1 MDLHIASMDA
11 LLYNMDTLLYN
22 MDALLSFIDL
32 QRATPINLHKGGS
45 TEIFPINFKINLFII
60 KLNNCIN

>member
-11 LLYNMDTLLYN
+11 LLYNIDALLYN

-32 QRATPINLHKGGS
+32 QRATPIYVDIAAADMQL
-45 TEIFPINFKINLFII
+45 
-60 KLNNCIN
+60 

>member
-32 QRATPINLHKGGS
+32 QRATPI
-45 TEIFPINFKINLFII
+45 LFFSISSI
-60 KLNNCIN
+60 ELL

>member
-11 LLYNMDTLLYN
+11 LLYNIDALLYN

-32 QRATPINLHKGGS
+32 QRATPIKVK
-45 TEIFPINFKINLFII
+45 FKSYF
-60 KLNNCIN
+60 C

>member
-11 LLYNMDTLLYN
+11 LLYNIDALLYN

-32 QRATPINLHKGGS
+32 QRATPIPLQHKRI
-45 TEIFPINFKINLFII
+45 TNK
-60 KLNNCIN
+60 KV

>member
-32 QRATPINLHKGGS
+32 QRATPIL
-45 TEIFPINFKINLFII
+45 IFYMKLDKVLIFYII
-60 KLNNCIN
+60 

>member
-11 LLYNMDTLLYN
+11 LLYNIDALLYN

-32 QRATPINLHKGGS
+32 QRATPIYKASVLQSTLFKFFRKNDEKDKDTKKGH
-45 TEIFPINFKINLFII
+45 
-60 KLNNCIN
+60 

>member
-11 LLYNMDTLLYN
+11 LLYNIDALLYN

-32 QRATPINLHKGGS
+32 QRATPIS
-45 TEIFPINFKINLFII
+45 SIFKYCDVCRCAQGVTASIQFFFQSIEK
-60 KLNNCIN
+60 

>member
-11 LLYNMDTLLYN
+11 LLYNIDALLYN

-32 QRATPINLHKGGS
+32 QRATPINTIILVYI
-45 TEIFPINFKINLFII
+45 IFHLKIYNYVNINSAIQII
-60 KLNNCIN
+60 

>member
-11 LLYNMDTLLYN
+11 LLYNIDALLYN

-32 QRATPINLHKGGS
+32 QRATPILSLKFMIRNK
-45 TEIFPINFKINLFII
+45 TYII
-60 KLNNCIN
+60 K

>member
-32 QRATPINLHKGGS
+32 QRATPIS
-45 TEIFPINFKINLFII
+45 IFTAAINYNI
-60 KLNNCIN
+60 